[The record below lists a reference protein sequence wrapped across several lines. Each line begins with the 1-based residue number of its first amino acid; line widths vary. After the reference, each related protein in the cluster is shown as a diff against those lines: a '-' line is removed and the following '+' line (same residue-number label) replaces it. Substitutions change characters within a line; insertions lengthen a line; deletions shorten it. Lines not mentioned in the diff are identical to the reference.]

1 MAPTKRARTKVTAPS
16 AKGSNNDAPI
26 AALGW
31 HGHWER

>member
-1 MAPTKRARTKVTAPS
+1 MAPTKRPAKTVTAPS
-16 AKGSNNDAPI
+16 AKGSNNGALI